1 MYLSMFPQAV
11 PVAVGSVSSDA
22 ESIIAFRCGSLTWL
36 QLELLT
42 GTLTPNGTYRTVS
55 GLSKS
60 RTQPADGQTSISG
73 FGTPQ
78 YLPYI
83 ADWSTSARWTLKP
96 SDVRAPSMIWAIAG
110 EFPPLP
116 ETTWSVAVPVYLP
129 L

>member
-22 ESIIAFRCGSLTWL
+22 EFIIAFNCGSLTWL

-42 GTLTPNGTYRTVS
+42 GMLTANGTDRMVS

-60 RTQPADGQTSISG
+60 RTQPADGQTSISA

-78 YLPYI
+78 YFPYI
-83 ADWSTSARWTLKP
+83 ADWSTSDRWTLKP
-96 SDVRAPSMIWAIAG
+96 SEVRSWSTIWAIAG

-116 ETTWSVAVPVYLP
+116 ETTWTVSVPVYL
-129 L
+129 